1 MANNDAYSLLNI
13 NLLDETEQLDVGLS
27 GEQALDVALD
37 LGAYTV
43 GDQVHYDSTAHWNA
57 QVQLIATKGHI
68 YVYSDYTEIGG
79 EPAAGFK
86 VGDGTTYLIDLP
98 FAAGNST
105 VMDDHIRDTVVHV
118 TAEEKAFWNSKVT
131 CFISA
136 VDAENLV
143 LSTESEENYNG

>member
-43 GDQVHYDSTAHWNA
+43 GDQVHYDSTSHWNA
-57 QVQLIATKGHI
+57 QVQLIAKKGHI

-79 EPAAGFK
+79 KPVAGFK

-98 FAAGNST
+98 FASGNT
-105 VMDDHIRDTVVHV
+105 TLLTNHVNNNVVHI
-118 TAEEKAFWNSKVT
+118 TDEEREFWNNKVT
-131 CFISA
+131 CFVSA
-136 VDAENLV
+136 VDTDHLIF
-143 LSTESEENYNG
+143 TKESEENYNG